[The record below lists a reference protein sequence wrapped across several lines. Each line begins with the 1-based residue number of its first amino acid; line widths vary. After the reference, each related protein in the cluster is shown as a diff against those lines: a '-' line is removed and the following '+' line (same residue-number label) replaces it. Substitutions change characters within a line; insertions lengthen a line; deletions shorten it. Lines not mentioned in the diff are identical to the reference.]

1 MTQASLPARVAT
13 GLALAALLAGLA
25 APALA
30 QAWRRIGTYEELT
43 RLPRELAAAGL
54 DDRIDA
60 AFIATPADEV
70 LPEGL
75 GYMLQGRGW
84 GEALAMTPDGRVTVP
99 LRADLLERTP
109 VVLGNNLDDAT
120 LALHLRIAT
129 PAGTR
134 FRYADLAAPAVALE
148 REGEA
153 DEPLIDESV
162 DAFVIRFAAEGRQ
175 TLTLRFPDGDEKTWR
190 AGRSGVLELP
200 YRERFLEAEAFA
212 SAPLSTVELR
222 LD

>member
-1 MTQASLPARVAT
+1 MTQASPLARAAT
-13 GLALAALLAGLA
+13 GLALAALLAGIA
-25 APALA
+25 VPALA
-30 QAWRRIGTYEELT
+30 QAWRRVGTYEELT

-60 AFIATPADEV
+60 VFVAEPTDEA

-84 GEALAMTPDGRVTVP
+84 GEALALGPDGRVTIP
-99 LRADLLERTP
+99 LRPDLVERTP
-109 VVLGNNLDDAT
+109 VVLANNIADAT
-120 LALHLRIAT
+120 LALRLRIAPPST
-129 PAGTR
+129 TR
-134 FRYADLAAPAVALE
+134 FRYAELAEPAVALE

-162 DAFVIRFAAEGRQ
+162 DMFLVRFAAEGRH
-175 TLTLRFPDGDEKTWR
+175 TVTLRFPDGDERSWR
-190 AGRSGVLELP
+190 ASRSGVLELP
-200 YRERFLEAEAFA
+200 YRERYLEAEAFA
-212 SAPLSTVELR
+212 SAPIASVELR

>member
-1 MTQASLPARVAT
+1 MTQPSPLARAAS
-13 GLALAALLAGLA
+13 GLALAALLAGVAL
-25 APALA
+25 PALA
-30 QAWRRIGTYEELT
+30 QAWRRVAAYDELT
-43 RLPRELAAAGL
+43 RLPREIAAAGL
-54 DDRIDA
+54 TDRIEPV
-60 AFIATPADEV
+60 FIAHPADEA

-84 GEALAMTPDGRVTVP
+84 GEALEMTPAGRVTIP

-109 VVLGNNLDDAT
+109 VVLTNNLDDAT
-120 LALHLRIAT
+120 LSLHLRVAT

-134 FRYADLAAPAVALE
+134 FAYADLAAPAVALE

>member
-1 MTQASLPARVAT
+1 MTQPSLPARVAT
-13 GLALAALLAGLA
+13 GLALAALLAA

-129 PAGTR
+129 PAGSR

-162 DAFVIRFAAEGRQ
+162 DVFVIRFAAEDRQ
-175 TLTLRFPDGDEKTWR
+175 TLTLRFPDGDEKSWR
-190 AGRSGVLELP
+190 ASRSGVLELP
-200 YRERFLEAEAFA
+200 YRERYLDAEVFA
-212 SAPLSTVELR
+212 SAPLSSVELR